1 MAEEP
6 VVENLSEGRKK
17 LASAILILFVLG
29 LMAASIASRISSE
42 GVGRHGRATE
52 HYLRLIHEKKPNA
65 TEAAEA
71 ISRLDTNAMPTITNF
86 VCFQDSWWRINA
98 QKLLGES
105 FLKVRIYNKFDFR
118 TMAREGFHLV
128 GTNAGPYLVEL
139 LRDAPLEYAGPD
151 NRAYLASTC
160 LVQLGPPAI
169 PALAAGL
176 TSDDASIRA
185 LSALAISSSSD
196 VRHFSQVSN
205 LVNCAHDTNTNVRAA
220 AVFALGRV
228 LEEPQLSVPALAQ
241 GLSDTNSAVRFH
253 SIFSLWAF
261 GVHSKSAIPQ
271 IEQAIA
277 KEPTIPDAGFEQS
290 ELGPK
295 SRAMIME
302 ALTNAL
308 QTIRTHDETPN

>member
-6 VVENLSEGRKK
+6 LVETLSEGRKK
-17 LASAILILFVLG
+17 LASAILVLFVLG
-29 LMAASIASRISSE
+29 LLLASVLSRVSSE

-52 HYLRLIHEKKPNA
+52 QYLRIIHENKPNA
-65 TEAAEA
+65 KDAAEA
-71 ISRLDTNAMPTITNF
+71 IRRLDTNAMPTITNF
-86 VCFQDSWWRINA
+86 VCFRDSWWRIKA
-98 QKLLGES
+98 QKILGES

-118 TMAREGFHLV
+118 AMAAEGIHLV

-139 LRDAPLEYAGPD
+139 FRDGPLDYAGPD
-151 NRAYLASTC
+151 NRTHLATTC
-160 LVQLGPPAI
+160 LVKLGAPSI
-169 PALAAGL
+169 PALTAGL
-176 TSDDASIRA
+176 TSDNANIRA
-185 LSALAISSSSD
+185 LSALTISASSD
-196 VRHFSQVSN
+196 VRHYSQVTN
-205 LVNCAHDTNTNVRAA
+205 LVTCAGDSNANVRAA

-228 LEEPQLSVPALAQ
+228 LEEPKLTVPALAR

-253 SIFSLWAF
+253 AIHSLWAF

-271 IEQAIA
+271 IEQAIK
-277 KEPTIPDAGFEQS
+277 KEPTISDAGFEQS

-308 QTIRTHDETPN
+308 HTIRTHDETPN